1 MSDVDAETRR
11 GLEAL
16 GYVVRVV
23 ASADEGARALA
34 DVKRGAVRLVF
45 DFTPQHRLRQ
55 QLGELEEGGGRSGGD
70 RGAAAMRTVRVR
82 AAVRRAAVDFGG
94 MAVTVR
100 SVARRLVEALRWWT
114 EERGGA
120 REVEPHVYA
129 D

>member
-1 MSDVDAETRR
+1 
-11 GLEAL
+11 
-16 GYVVRVV
+16 
-23 ASADEGARALA
+23 
-34 DVKRGAVRLVF
+34 
-45 DFTPQHRLRQ
+45 
-55 QLGELEEGGGRSGGD
+55 
-70 RGAAAMRTVRVR
+70 MRTVRVR